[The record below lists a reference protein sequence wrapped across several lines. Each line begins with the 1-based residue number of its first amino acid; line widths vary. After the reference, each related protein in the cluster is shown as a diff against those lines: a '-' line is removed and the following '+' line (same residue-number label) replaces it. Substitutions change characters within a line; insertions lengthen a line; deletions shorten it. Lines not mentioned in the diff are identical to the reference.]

1 MTSIH
6 NTALADTLN
15 ALFNFPLFKGLELQ
29 LGDNASNGLRIL
41 DAAGQP
47 TLITHP
53 QVRLI
58 NRALRP
64 FRYHVEVVGSGHNA
78 KFISK

>member
-1 MTSIH
+1 MTSIQ
-6 NTALADTLN
+6 NTSLADTLTT
-15 ALFNFPLFKGLELQ
+15 LFTFPLFKGLELQ
-29 LGDNASNGLRIL
+29 LGDNSSNGLRIL

-47 TLITHP
+47 TIITAA
-53 QVRLI
+53 QEKLI

-64 FRYHVEVVGSGHNA
+64 YHYYVEVVGSGHNA